1 MSFLTTLSLTS
12 FLQIYLKQP
21 IRDWLLFWFPRDY
34 LSLISNPQSTARLLI
49 PSTFSINLQTSN
61 YRSRSPAS
69 LLHNILICLY
79 YLKNTKTRNHLLKQV
94 RNKVCGNERWQI
106 INPTHSFS
114 IPPLIPR
121 FTHLVVETPFQEFSE
136 LTKNFSKNVCNM
148 GKRNERL
155 FI

>member
-1 MSFLTTLSLTS
+1 MSFLITLSLTS

-114 IPPLIPR
+114 IPPTNSQVYTPCRRNTIPR
-121 FTHLVVETPFQEFSE
+121 VFRVDQEFFKKC
-136 LTKNFSKNVCNM
+136 L
-148 GKRNERL
+148 
-155 FI
+155 